1 MKRIPVTQASY
12 KKIKGAN
19 PSPKGVPGASIKVGK
34 PDKSKEKQAS
44 YLGWG
49 GFGGFGRPTMIGASS
64 TFYNNTYMNGGRS
77 GGMGDVPPFL
87 AMLNEAN
94 GGVLYYPTTL
104 KEKYEFYRYF
114 CYYVDDEQDRCDIR
128 LPDGTTKSI
137 VDLNVGD
144 EIVDGFGKKAIVREK
159 IERKCDDDFAYRFKV
174 ATIQDWFKVT
184 HEHPFYVLRRGKLFK
199 SKKDTHV
206 RKDIDFS
213 PEWIMA
219 DQIEEG
225 DYFVCPLRTV
235 GNDSSLTVEQATL
248 LGCYASEGSLLY
260 GLRCRTTGYDGRG
273 YSHGDERMKVPVGIQ
288 FVINAD
294 EEFTYGRR
302 FCDAVM
308 KSFGVRARVASR
320 GENSVVFVANGREI
334 ADFCHDNCGKLSGE
348 KRLSELVMNA
358 SDEAKLAFL
367 TAYAEGDG
375 CYSVKGGNSGKIT
388 IGTNSVNLANQ
399 VRTIAFSLGMCC
411 RVVRFHRVPNSGF
424 NGLNP
429 KDGYQVIISANSTDA
444 IVENSV
450 KWSSI
455 KVSKKTHQ
463 RGFLIHDGYALFC
476 IRKIE
481 LSNGHGIVYNIGVD
495 SDDYDKQCY
504 IANGIVSHN
513 CRSDPYV
520 KAAVELNTDLPLS
533 RLLLRMPKMEDKK
546 RAKKIQR
553 FYENMIDELHLYD
566 KIHSILFEYNVI
578 GNCFPAGHMVHTPY
592 GLLPIEQIREGDMV
606 LTEKGTFEKVLH
618 IMRRNTSEYLYSIK
632 IDKLSGMDFTP
643 TGEHPVFVLRNGQ
656 IVCVPA
662 NELKRHDYVAL
673 EHLSE
678 MNDVNNVDL
687 YDWLISSPLN
697 DKYQKLQITRNSD
710 DSIAIHCEYETK
722 SNKINDTSVFED
734 NLFEYLHDKELPY
747 ERRLTDIA
755 KDLGYDEDET
765 VRFYHV
771 FQKLKKKGVIDYHTT
786 IKSAHERTTIITK
799 VLGKEFNSMRKWNK
813 DFTIKFSNLKITNEF
828 MYMLGYFYG
837 DGWVWNYKRPNSY
850 SYLGMDW
857 IFGKGSERQKER
869 CMEYARKVFGDEATF
884 TQGGYYMSDRPEN
897 FHVAVPNPMLA
908 EWWAYNFGTSSDTKR
923 IPLWVEQLP
932 IEKLKWLIA
941 GFIDSDGC
949 VSNENVCIA
958 TINEDLMKSVFRI
971 GLKCGIPF
979 NFAKSKSKTIKLP
992 TGNECIARIAY
1003 HVNCNGANSGFENSI
1018 KYSNAHSEGWKEV
1031 KCDAIFE
1038 DGRWFYPIADISKK
1052 FFKGYV
1058 YNLEVENEHTYCVNG
1073 ICTHNCYLFV
1083 QYSEEKKRWDK
1094 LTILPPE
1101 EVNVANY
1108 PLSDIKQI
1116 QYRPEQLI
1124 STVMKYNL
1132 NVESYEA
1139 YLESVKQL
1147 SEDDQ
1152 AVLQDV
1158 SYEFVKQIKEHNG
1171 VLKFD
1176 TDPYHGDGDD
1186 KIGSFVFHFAHKRH
1200 EYQDLGVSPLECV
1213 MTSLLQKTHYM
1224 FTQLSLASRNMTPRN
1239 LIVADKI
1246 TADALD
1252 DLRDQVDQ
1260 SMLSPDY
1267 SIVTNYQVQWE
1278 QIGADNRLIDLQRE
1292 NEVIENQLFAGL
1304 GVTRELLT
1312 GEGMYSG
1319 NKISIEILNTKYLL
1333 VREMLQRFVEES
1345 LFRPVALQNGFYEDD
1360 EDGNRTWFYPR
1371 LGFTRLTIRDNQE
1384 VFDQLFQLYQKGS
1397 LPIGM
1402 ILDIFNI
1409 NSDDVDEELKKDL
1422 FTVKDATYNE
1432 MLRQAYSSMG
1442 DKLIENTDLVRQ
1454 VAESIV
1460 GPTGQ
1465 KLKYTGEDA
1474 VEEGGDESFGLGGDG
1489 DSGGKEEGGFS
1500 LDNLGDEGGE
1510 EPASDGD
1517 DGFSL
1522 DDDADEGADR
1532 SSDESD
1538 SGEDPE
1544 PIDDKVRDYIDGFK
1558 NEEDGADAGARE
1570 YLDNIVGDSSDEN
1583 AEKYIDSFLGGGRE
1597 RESSEDAQDA
1607 VLVDDDSCQGSSS
1620 SGNDVADFLTGS

>member
-12 KKIKGAN
+12 KKINSSGS
-19 PSPKGVPGASIKVGK
+19 SPKGIPNSGIKVGK

-77 GGMGDVPPFL
+77 GGMGDVPPFIAL
-87 AMLNEAN
+87 MNEMN

-114 CYYVDDEQDRCDIR
+114 CYYVDNQQDKCNIL

-144 EIVDGFGKKAIVREK
+144 EIIDGFGKKAIVREK

-174 ATIQDWFKVT
+174 ATIQDEFKVT
-184 HEHPFYVLRRGKLFK
+184 HEHPFYVLRRSKLFK
-199 SKKDTHV
+199 NKCDTHV

-213 PEWIMA
+213 PEWITA
-219 DQIEEG
+219 DNIDEG
-225 DYFVCPLRTV
+225 DYLVCPLNTL
-235 GNDSSLTVEQATL
+235 GTNSTLTVEQAAL
-248 LGCYASEGSLLY
+248 LGCYAAEGSLLY
-260 GLRCRTTGYDGRG
+260 GLRCKTTRCDGKGYK
-273 YSHGDERMKVPVGIQ
+273 HGDERVKVPVGVQ
-288 FVINAD
+288 FVISAD
-294 EEFTYGRR
+294 EEFTYGKK
-302 FCDAVM
+302 FCDAVL
-308 KSFGVRARVASR
+308 KVFGVKARVASR
-320 GENSVVFVANGREI
+320 GSNSVVFVANGREI
-334 ADFCHDNCGKLSGE
+334 ANFCHDNCGKLSGE

-358 SDEAKLAFL
+358 SKEAKLAFL

-375 CYSVKGGNSGKIT
+375 CYSVKGSNAGKIT
-388 IGTNSVNLANQ
+388 IATNSVNLANQ
-399 VRTIAFSLGMCC
+399 VRTMAFSLGMCC
-411 RVVRFHRVPNSGF
+411 RVVKFHRVPNKGF
-424 NGLNP
+424 NGANP
-429 KDGYQVIISANSTDA
+429 KDGYQVIISANSTDVIA
-444 IVENSV
+444 EHSV
-450 KWSSI
+450 KWSSV
-455 KVSKKTHQ
+455 KVSKKTRNH
-463 RGFLIHDGYALFC
+463 GMLIYDGYALFC
-476 IRKIE
+476 IKRIE
-481 LSNGHGIVYNIGVD
+481 LSNGCGTVYNIGVD
-495 SDDYDKQCY
+495 NDDYDKQCY
-504 IANGIVSHN
+504 IANGVVSHN

-553 FYENMIDELHLYD
+553 FYENMVDELHLYD
-566 KIHSILFEYNVI
+566 KLHSILFEYNVI
-578 GNCFPAGHMVHTPY
+578 GNCMAF
-592 GLLPIEQIREGDMV
+592 
-606 LTEKGTFEKVLH
+606 
-618 IMRRNTSEYLYSIK
+618 
-632 IDKLSGMDFTP
+632 
-643 TGEHPVFVLRNGQ
+643 
-656 IVCVPA
+656 C
-662 NELKRHDYVAL
+662 
-673 EHLSE
+673 
-678 MNDVNNVDL
+678 
-687 YDWLISSPLN
+687 
-697 DKYQKLQITRNSD
+697 
-710 DSIAIHCEYETK
+710 
-722 SNKINDTSVFED
+722 
-734 NLFEYLHDKELPY
+734 
-747 ERRLTDIA
+747 
-755 KDLGYDEDET
+755 
-765 VRFYHV
+765 
-771 FQKLKKKGVIDYHTT
+771 
-786 IKSAHERTTIITK
+786 
-799 VLGKEFNSMRKWNK
+799 
-813 DFTIKFSNLKITNEF
+813 
-828 MYMLGYFYG
+828 
-837 DGWVWNYKRPNSY
+837 
-850 SYLGMDW
+850 
-857 IFGKGSERQKER
+857 
-869 CMEYARKVFGDEATF
+869 
-884 TQGGYYMSDRPEN
+884 
-897 FHVAVPNPMLA
+897 
-908 EWWAYNFGTSSDTKR
+908 
-923 IPLWVEQLP
+923 
-932 IEKLKWLIA
+932 
-941 GFIDSDGC
+941 
-949 VSNENVCIA
+949 
-958 TINEDLMKSVFRI
+958 
-971 GLKCGIPF
+971 
-979 NFAKSKSKTIKLP
+979 
-992 TGNECIARIAY
+992 
-1003 HVNCNGANSGFENSI
+1003 
-1018 KYSNAHSEGWKEV
+1018 
-1031 KCDAIFE
+1031 
-1038 DGRWFYPIADISKK
+1038 
-1052 FFKGYV
+1052 
-1058 YNLEVENEHTYCVNG
+1058 
-1073 ICTHNCYLFV
+1073 

-1094 LTILPPE
+1094 ITILPPE

-1108 PLSDIKQI
+1108 PLSDIKMI

-1132 NVESYEA
+1132 NVESYEK
-1139 YLESVKQL
+1139 YLESVEQL
-1147 SEDDQ
+1147 SEEDQ

-1246 TADALD
+1246 TAEALD

-1360 EDGNRTWFYPR
+1360 EDGNRTWFYPK

-1442 DKLIENTDLVRQ
+1442 DKLIENTDLVKQ

-1460 GPTGQ
+1460 GPTGK
-1465 KLKYTGEDA
+1465 KLKYTGED
-1474 VEEGGDESFGLGGDG
+1474 VGEEGEGGDESLGLGGDE
-1489 DSGGKEEGGFS
+1489 DSGGEEEGGFS
-1500 LDNLGDEGGE
+1500 LDGE
-1510 EPASDGD
+1510 ESATDGD
-1517 DGFSL
+1517 GGFNL
-1522 DDDADEGADR
+1522 DEEADKPA
-1532 SSDESD
+1532 DESD
-1538 SGEDPE
+1538 SGEGSE
-1544 PIDDKVRDYIDGFK
+1544 STDDKVRDYIDGFK
-1558 NEEDGADAGARE
+1558 NEEDNGADSSARE

-1583 AEKYIDSFLGGGRE
+1583 AEKYIDSFLGNGGGRE

-1607 VLVDDDSCQGSSS
+1607 VLVDDDSCKGSSS
-1620 SGNDVADFLTGS
+1620 SGNDVADFLTGN

>member
-12 KKIKGAN
+12 KKIN
-19 PSPKGVPGASIKVGK
+19 SSSSSPRGIPNSGIKVGK

-77 GGMGDVPPFL
+77 GGMGDVPFYI
-87 AMLNEAN
+87 ATLNEAN

-114 CYYVDDEQDRCDIR
+114 CYYVDNQQDKCNIL

-174 ATIQDWFKVT
+174 ATIQDEFKVT
-184 HEHPFYVLRRGKLFK
+184 HEHPFYVLRRSKLFK
-199 SKKDTHV
+199 NKCDTHV

-213 PEWIMA
+213 PEWITA
-219 DQIEEG
+219 DNIDEG
-225 DYFVCPLRTV
+225 DYLVCPLNTL
-235 GNDSSLTVEQATL
+235 GTNSTLTVEQAAL
-248 LGCYASEGSLLY
+248 LGCYTAEGSLLY
-260 GLRCRTTGYDGRG
+260 GLRCKATRCDGKGYK
-273 YSHGDERMKVPVGIQ
+273 HGDERVKVPVGVQ
-288 FVINAD
+288 FVISAD
-294 EEFTYGRR
+294 EEFTYGKK
-302 FCDAVM
+302 FCDAVL
-308 KSFGVRARVASR
+308 KVFGVKARVASR
-320 GENSVVFVANGREI
+320 GSNSVVFVANGREI
-334 ADFCHDNCGKLSGE
+334 ANFCHDNCGKLSGE

-375 CYSVKGGNSGKIT
+375 CYSVKGSNAGKIT
-388 IGTNSVNLANQ
+388 IATNSVNLANQ
-399 VRTIAFSLGMCC
+399 VRTMVFSLGMCC
-411 RVVRFHRVPNSGF
+411 RVVKFHRVPNKGF
-424 NGLNP
+424 NGANP
-429 KDGYQVIISANSTDA
+429 KDGYQVIISANSTDVIA
-444 IVENSV
+444 EHSV
-450 KWSSI
+450 KWSSV
-455 KVSKKTHQ
+455 KVSKKTRNH
-463 RGFLIHDGYALFC
+463 GMLIYDGYALFC
-476 IRKIE
+476 IKRIE
-481 LSNGHGIVYNIGVD
+481 LSNGCGTVYNIGVD
-495 SDDYDKQCY
+495 NDDYDKQCY
-504 IANGIVSHN
+504 IANGVVSHN

-553 FYENMIDELHLYD
+553 FYENMVDELHLYD
-566 KIHSILFEYNVI
+566 KLHSILFEYNVI
-578 GNCFPAGHMVHTPY
+578 GNCMAF
-592 GLLPIEQIREGDMV
+592 
-606 LTEKGTFEKVLH
+606 
-618 IMRRNTSEYLYSIK
+618 
-632 IDKLSGMDFTP
+632 
-643 TGEHPVFVLRNGQ
+643 
-656 IVCVPA
+656 C
-662 NELKRHDYVAL
+662 
-673 EHLSE
+673 
-678 MNDVNNVDL
+678 
-687 YDWLISSPLN
+687 
-697 DKYQKLQITRNSD
+697 
-710 DSIAIHCEYETK
+710 
-722 SNKINDTSVFED
+722 
-734 NLFEYLHDKELPY
+734 
-747 ERRLTDIA
+747 
-755 KDLGYDEDET
+755 
-765 VRFYHV
+765 
-771 FQKLKKKGVIDYHTT
+771 
-786 IKSAHERTTIITK
+786 
-799 VLGKEFNSMRKWNK
+799 
-813 DFTIKFSNLKITNEF
+813 
-828 MYMLGYFYG
+828 
-837 DGWVWNYKRPNSY
+837 
-850 SYLGMDW
+850 
-857 IFGKGSERQKER
+857 
-869 CMEYARKVFGDEATF
+869 
-884 TQGGYYMSDRPEN
+884 
-897 FHVAVPNPMLA
+897 
-908 EWWAYNFGTSSDTKR
+908 
-923 IPLWVEQLP
+923 
-932 IEKLKWLIA
+932 
-941 GFIDSDGC
+941 
-949 VSNENVCIA
+949 
-958 TINEDLMKSVFRI
+958 
-971 GLKCGIPF
+971 
-979 NFAKSKSKTIKLP
+979 
-992 TGNECIARIAY
+992 
-1003 HVNCNGANSGFENSI
+1003 
-1018 KYSNAHSEGWKEV
+1018 
-1031 KCDAIFE
+1031 
-1038 DGRWFYPIADISKK
+1038 
-1052 FFKGYV
+1052 
-1058 YNLEVENEHTYCVNG
+1058 
-1073 ICTHNCYLFV
+1073 

-1094 LTILPPE
+1094 ITILPPE

-1132 NVESYEA
+1132 NVESYEK
-1139 YLESVKQL
+1139 YLESVEQL
-1147 SEDDQ
+1147 SEEDQ

-1246 TADALD
+1246 TAEALD

-1442 DKLIENTDLVRQ
+1442 DKLIENTDLVKQ

-1460 GPTGQ
+1460 GPTGK

-1474 VEEGGDESFGLGGDG
+1474 GEGGEGGDESLGLGGDE
-1489 DSGGKEEGGFS
+1489 DSGGEEEGGFS
-1500 LDNLGDEGGE
+1500 LDGEESATDGEGGFNLDE
-1510 EPASDGD
+1510 E
-1517 DGFSL
+1517 
-1522 DDDADEGADR
+1522 ADKSA
-1532 SSDESD
+1532 DESD
-1538 SGEDPE
+1538 SGEGSE
-1544 PIDDKVRDYIDGFK
+1544 STDDKVRDYIDGFK
-1558 NEEDGADAGARE
+1558 NEEDNGADSSARE

-1583 AEKYIDSFLGGGRE
+1583 AEKYIDSFLGNGGGRE

-1620 SGNDVADFLTGS
+1620 SGNDVADFLTGN

>member
-12 KKIKGAN
+12 RKIKGES

-77 GGMGDVPPFL
+77 GGMGDVPPYIAL
-87 AMLNEAN
+87 MNEMN

-114 CYYVDDEQDRCDIR
+114 CYYVDNQQDKCNIL

-159 IERKCDDDFAYRFKV
+159 IERTCDDDFAYRFKV
-174 ATIQDWFKVT
+174 ATIQDEFKVT
-184 HEHPFYVLRRGKLFK
+184 REHPFYVLRRSKLFK
-199 SKKDTHV
+199 NKRDTHA

-213 PEWIMA
+213 PEWITA
-219 DQIEEG
+219 DQIDEG

-235 GNDSSLTVEQATL
+235 GNDSSLTVDQATL
-248 LGCYASEGSLLY
+248 LGCYAAKGILLY
-260 GLRCRTTGYDGRG
+260 GLRCRTTGYDGG
-273 YSHGDERMKVPVGIQ
+273 GHGHGDERMKVPAGIL
-288 FVINAD
+288 FVISAD

-334 ADFCHDNCGKLSGE
+334 ADFCHDNCGKFGSE
-348 KRLSELVMNA
+348 KKLSELVMNA

-375 CYSVKGGNSGKIT
+375 RYSVKGNNAGKIT

-424 NGLNP
+424 NGLKP
-429 KDGYQVIISANSTDA
+429 KDGYQIVISANSTDA

-450 KWSSI
+450 KWSSV
-455 KVSKKTHQ
+455 KVSKKARQ
-463 RGFLIHDGYALFC
+463 RGLLIHDGYALFC
-476 IRKIE
+476 IKRIE

-495 SDDYDKQCY
+495 NDDYDKQCY
-504 IANGIVSHN
+504 IANGVVSHN

-553 FYENMIDELHLYD
+553 FYENMVDELHLYD

-578 GNCFPAGHMVHTPY
+578 G
-592 GLLPIEQIREGDMV
+592 
-606 LTEKGTFEKVLH
+606 
-618 IMRRNTSEYLYSIK
+618 
-632 IDKLSGMDFTP
+632 
-643 TGEHPVFVLRNGQ
+643 
-656 IVCVPA
+656 
-662 NELKRHDYVAL
+662 
-673 EHLSE
+673 
-678 MNDVNNVDL
+678 
-687 YDWLISSPLN
+687 
-697 DKYQKLQITRNSD
+697 
-710 DSIAIHCEYETK
+710 
-722 SNKINDTSVFED
+722 
-734 NLFEYLHDKELPY
+734 
-747 ERRLTDIA
+747 
-755 KDLGYDEDET
+755 
-765 VRFYHV
+765 
-771 FQKLKKKGVIDYHTT
+771 
-786 IKSAHERTTIITK
+786 
-799 VLGKEFNSMRKWNK
+799 
-813 DFTIKFSNLKITNEF
+813 
-828 MYMLGYFYG
+828 
-837 DGWVWNYKRPNSY
+837 
-850 SYLGMDW
+850 
-857 IFGKGSERQKER
+857 
-869 CMEYARKVFGDEATF
+869 
-884 TQGGYYMSDRPEN
+884 
-897 FHVAVPNPMLA
+897 
-908 EWWAYNFGTSSDTKR
+908 
-923 IPLWVEQLP
+923 
-932 IEKLKWLIA
+932 
-941 GFIDSDGC
+941 
-949 VSNENVCIA
+949 
-958 TINEDLMKSVFRI
+958 
-971 GLKCGIPF
+971 
-979 NFAKSKSKTIKLP
+979 
-992 TGNECIARIAY
+992 
-1003 HVNCNGANSGFENSI
+1003 
-1018 KYSNAHSEGWKEV
+1018 
-1031 KCDAIFE
+1031 
-1038 DGRWFYPIADISKK
+1038 
-1052 FFKGYV
+1052 
-1058 YNLEVENEHTYCVNG
+1058 
-1073 ICTHNCYLFV
+1073 NCYLFV

-1132 NVESYEA
+1132 NVESYEK
-1139 YLESVKQL
+1139 YLESVEQL
-1147 SEDDQ
+1147 SEEDQ

-1246 TADALD
+1246 TAEALD

-1409 NSDDVDEELKKDL
+1409 NSDDVDEELRKDL

-1442 DKLIENTDLVRQ
+1442 DKLIENTDLVKQ

-1460 GPTGQ
+1460 GPAGK

-1474 VEEGGDESFGLGGDG
+1474 DDGGEGGDESFGLGGDE
-1489 DSGGKEEGGFS
+1489 DTGGEEEGGFS
-1500 LDNLGDEGGE
+1500 LDNLGEEGGE

-1522 DDDADEGADR
+1522 DDAVGKGKEKPAE
-1532 SSDESD
+1532 ESD
-1538 SGEDPE
+1538 SGEGSE
-1544 PIDDKVRDYIDGFK
+1544 STNDKVRDYIDSFRNEG
-1558 NEEDGADAGARE
+1558 EEDGADSGARE

-1583 AEKYIDSFLGGGRE
+1583 AEKYIDSFLGNSGGRE
-1597 RESSEDAQDA
+1597 RESSEDEQDA
-1607 VLVDDDSCQGSSS
+1607 VLVDDEACQESSS
-1620 SGNDVADFLTGS
+1620 SGNDVADFLTGN

>member
-77 GGMGDVPPFL
+77 GGMGDVPPYIAL
-87 AMLNEAN
+87 MNEMN

-114 CYYVDDEQDRCDIR
+114 CYYVDNQQDKCNIL

-174 ATIQDWFKVT
+174 ATIQDEFKVT
-184 HEHPFYVLRRGKLFK
+184 HEHPFYVLRRSKLFK
-199 SKKDTHV
+199 NKCDTHV

-213 PEWIMA
+213 PEWITA
-219 DQIEEG
+219 DNIDEG
-225 DYFVCPLRTV
+225 DYLVCPLNTL
-235 GNDSSLTVEQATL
+235 GTNSTLTVEQAAL
-248 LGCYASEGSLLY
+248 LGCYTAEGSLLY
-260 GLRCRTTGYDGRG
+260 GLRCKTTRCDGKGYK
-273 YSHGDERMKVPVGIQ
+273 HGDERVKVPVGVQ
-288 FVINAD
+288 FVISAD
-294 EEFTYGRR
+294 EEFTYGKK
-302 FCDAVM
+302 FCDAVL
-308 KSFGVRARVASR
+308 KVFGVKARVASR
-320 GENSVVFVANGREI
+320 GSNSVVFVANGREI
-334 ADFCHDNCGKLSGE
+334 ANFCHDNCGKLSGE

-375 CYSVKGGNSGKIT
+375 CYSVKGSNAGKIT
-388 IGTNSVNLANQ
+388 IATNSVNLANQ
-399 VRTIAFSLGMCC
+399 VRTMAFSLGMCC
-411 RVVRFHRVPNSGF
+411 RVVKFHRVPNKGF
-424 NGLNP
+424 NGANP
-429 KDGYQVIISANSTDA
+429 KDGYQVIISANSTDVIA
-444 IVENSV
+444 EHSV
-450 KWSSI
+450 KWSSV
-455 KVSKKTHQ
+455 KVSKKTRNH
-463 RGFLIHDGYALFC
+463 GMLIYDGYALFC
-476 IRKIE
+476 IKRIE
-481 LSNGHGIVYNIGVD
+481 LSNGCGTVYNIGVD
-495 SDDYDKQCY
+495 NDDYDKQCY

-553 FYENMIDELHLYD
+553 FYENMVDELHLYD

-578 GNCFPAGHMVHTPY
+578 G
-592 GLLPIEQIREGDMV
+592 
-606 LTEKGTFEKVLH
+606 
-618 IMRRNTSEYLYSIK
+618 
-632 IDKLSGMDFTP
+632 
-643 TGEHPVFVLRNGQ
+643 
-656 IVCVPA
+656 
-662 NELKRHDYVAL
+662 
-673 EHLSE
+673 
-678 MNDVNNVDL
+678 
-687 YDWLISSPLN
+687 
-697 DKYQKLQITRNSD
+697 
-710 DSIAIHCEYETK
+710 
-722 SNKINDTSVFED
+722 
-734 NLFEYLHDKELPY
+734 
-747 ERRLTDIA
+747 
-755 KDLGYDEDET
+755 
-765 VRFYHV
+765 
-771 FQKLKKKGVIDYHTT
+771 
-786 IKSAHERTTIITK
+786 
-799 VLGKEFNSMRKWNK
+799 
-813 DFTIKFSNLKITNEF
+813 
-828 MYMLGYFYG
+828 
-837 DGWVWNYKRPNSY
+837 
-850 SYLGMDW
+850 
-857 IFGKGSERQKER
+857 
-869 CMEYARKVFGDEATF
+869 
-884 TQGGYYMSDRPEN
+884 
-897 FHVAVPNPMLA
+897 
-908 EWWAYNFGTSSDTKR
+908 
-923 IPLWVEQLP
+923 
-932 IEKLKWLIA
+932 
-941 GFIDSDGC
+941 
-949 VSNENVCIA
+949 
-958 TINEDLMKSVFRI
+958 
-971 GLKCGIPF
+971 
-979 NFAKSKSKTIKLP
+979 
-992 TGNECIARIAY
+992 
-1003 HVNCNGANSGFENSI
+1003 
-1018 KYSNAHSEGWKEV
+1018 
-1031 KCDAIFE
+1031 
-1038 DGRWFYPIADISKK
+1038 
-1052 FFKGYV
+1052 
-1058 YNLEVENEHTYCVNG
+1058 
-1073 ICTHNCYLFV
+1073 NCYLFV

-1132 NVESYEA
+1132 NVESYEK
-1139 YLESVKQL
+1139 YLESVEQL
-1147 SEDDQ
+1147 SEEDQ

-1246 TADALD
+1246 TAEALD

-1360 EDGNRTWFYPR
+1360 EDGNRTWFYPK

-1442 DKLIENTDLVRQ
+1442 DKLIENTDLVKQ

-1460 GPTGQ
+1460 GPTGK

-1474 VEEGGDESFGLGGDG
+1474 GEEGEGGDESLGLGGDE
-1489 DSGGKEEGGFS
+1489 DSGGEEEGEFS
-1500 LDNLGDEGGE
+1500 LDGE
-1510 EPASDGD
+1510 EPATDGD
-1517 DGFSL
+1517 GGFNL
-1522 DDDADEGADR
+1522 DEEAGKPA
-1532 SSDESD
+1532 DESD
-1538 SGEDPE
+1538 SGEGSE
-1544 PIDDKVRDYIDGFK
+1544 STDDKVRDYIDGFK
-1558 NEEDGADAGARE
+1558 NEEDNGADSSARE

-1583 AEKYIDSFLGGGRE
+1583 AEKYIDSFLGNGGGRE

-1607 VLVDDDSCQGSSS
+1607 VLVDDDSCQESSS
-1620 SGNDVADFLTGS
+1620 SGNDVADFLTGN